1 MACKD
6 FSIYYMALHK
16 QSLPTPDLDHSIGL
30 ESHRPLPFPPGTEL
44 ILEEA
49 FTTDCGNSE
58 DGAFFLKRQ
67 KHTLWRERKGKGA
80 GQQGPFCDTTLQW
93 RLASG
98 GKMSGWMRLS
108 CVWILWLRRLW
119 TDVQFSFRIR
129 CWVSGPNLRQ
139 NRLCSQHPL
148 GNTSFH
154 LRSSTGE

>member
-1 MACKD
+1 MYWNTATPNHIHIVYGSFPIQWWLSSYDRNHMACKD

-108 CVWILWLRRLW
+108 CV
-119 TDVQFSFRIR
+119 
-129 CWVSGPNLRQ
+129 
-139 NRLCSQHPL
+139 
-148 GNTSFH
+148 
-154 LRSSTGE
+154 